1 MAVSSKPIPDRVY
14 QPLRIGL
21 GSYSYS
27 PLPCT
32 QVTSRRRLCFD
43 VTLLE
48 ICEPLV
54 ADETSQEKNR
64 PVQLPNKSEDGR
76 TTRGRVRRNES
87 IFAGGEILN

>member
-43 VTLLE
+43 VTVFE
-48 ICEPLV
+48 ICEP
-54 ADETSQEKNR
+54 
-64 PVQLPNKSEDGR
+64 PVEM
-76 TTRGRVRRNES
+76 RRS
-87 IFAGGEILN
+87 D

>member
-32 QVTSRRRLCFD
+32 QASSLFRCDCF
-43 VTLLE
+43 
-48 ICEPLV
+48 
-54 ADETSQEKNR
+54 
-64 PVQLPNKSEDGR
+64 
-76 TTRGRVRRNES
+76 RN
-87 IFAGGEILN
+87 L